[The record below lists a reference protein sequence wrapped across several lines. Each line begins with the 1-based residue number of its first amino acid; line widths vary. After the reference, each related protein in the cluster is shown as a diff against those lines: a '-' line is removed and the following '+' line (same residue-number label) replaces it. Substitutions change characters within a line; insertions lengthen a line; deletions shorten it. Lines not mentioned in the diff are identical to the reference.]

1 MRFTQVLQTTFDAAP
16 QPRYIVLGG
25 TGQGG
30 SAMMEM
36 TASVYADEAAFL
48 ANRQRMDFLRR
59 VRGQVYVDEAAVLAA
74 PGATLTEKIGYV
86 AVVAALTPVLDA
98 KGVDVNAWHGNL
110 GSVILSPS

>member
-1 MRFTQVLQTTFDAAP
+1 MRFTQTLQTTFDATP

-25 TGQGG
+25 KGEGG

-59 VRGQVYVDEAAVLAA
+59 AMGPVYVDEDSVLAA
-74 PGATLTEKIGYV
+74 PGATLTEKIGYAA
-86 AVVAALTPVLDA
+86 AVKALTPVLDD
-98 KGVDVNAWHGNL
+98 KGVDHNAWHGNL